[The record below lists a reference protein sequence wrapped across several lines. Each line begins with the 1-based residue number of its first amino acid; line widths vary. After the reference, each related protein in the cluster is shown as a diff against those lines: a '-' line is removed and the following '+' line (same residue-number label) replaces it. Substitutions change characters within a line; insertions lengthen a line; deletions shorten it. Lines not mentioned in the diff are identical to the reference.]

1 MFEPQKTQDRIID
14 ILRTKGPS
22 LPIQISK
29 MMQINS
35 IFASAFLS
43 ELLNDKRIR
52 VSNLKVGGSPLY
64 YLEGQEKEL
73 EGFYKYLHPKEVEAF
88 LLIKEK
94 KVLKDSE
101 LEPAIR
107 VAISSIRDFAGTFKK
122 DEELYWRYRF
132 VTNEEIKEILE
143 PKIAPKIRID
153 RIKVEKPKFE
163 HRIRT
168 EKPKVERPKLEPKEE
183 IKLERREIPV
193 KIKIPSV
200 KKPEELHE
208 PEFQN
213 PLVVKVQE
221 PIKKEKPKS
230 IFALKII
237 EFLNRNNLKV
247 IEEKDYKAKE
257 YNCILQIDSELG
269 PINFLTQA
277 KDKKTINDSD
287 VKKLLSSAQSIPLPA
302 LILYTGNLSKKAS
315 EYIEKYYSI
324 LKEKKI

>member
-14 ILRTKGPS
+14 ILKTKGPS

-73 EGFYKYLHPKEVEAF
+73 EGFHKFLHPKEVEAF

-94 KVLKDSE
+94 KVLKDLE

-107 VAISSIRDFAGTFKK
+107 VAISSIRDFADTFKK
-122 DEELYWRYRF
+122 DDELYWRYKF

-143 PKIAPKIRID
+143 PKIAPRIRTE
-153 RIKVEKPKFE
+153 RIKVEKPK
-163 HRIRT
+163 
-168 EKPKVERPKLEPKEE
+168 LEQKEE
-183 IKLERREIPV
+183 IKLERKDIPI
-193 KIKIPSV
+193 KTKIPNV
-200 KKPEELHE
+200 KKPEESHE
-208 PEFQN
+208 SEFQN
-213 PLVVKVQE
+213 PLVVNIQE

-237 EFLNRNNLKV
+237 EFLDKNNLKV
-247 IEEKDYKAKE
+247 IEEKDYKSKE

-315 EYIEKYYSI
+315 EYIKKYYSI